1 MVDLLQVECVE
12 AIMRTGS
19 FRRAAN
25 EVYLSQ
31 PSVSAHIAK
40 LERELG
46 LTLFQRG
53 SDGTKLTSQGE
64 RILPHLR
71 AFTAAATAIRQA
83 SDHITV
89 HRTPTLTVYSYRT
102 GLMEIMP
109 PALRVL
115 NESFDP
121 MQARVIEASH
131 ADMVAGLVQGK
142 CDLAIDAGINATT
155 GDDPGID
162 AALLVDIGPTVLI
175 GRHGHPLLDDDGW
188 IDPAEIVNVPI
199 VMPVSLEPFMLPLL
213 PESAGRRLTLAH
225 DPLSTMAIFDAGA
238 ELAIVGISLRIV
250 ADPNLRRR
258 PIRGAPPRAVHGD
271 DRAGSGPVTAGCRA
285 PQLPH
290 RLGRVP
296 AAEPVDRPRARLV
309 ASSLRTCR
317 RRSTVREARAPALG
331 PVAAAVDVARW
342 AMLAR

>member
-258 PIRGAPPRAVHGD
+258 PIRGAPHVRCMAMTAQGAVL
-271 DRAGSGPVTAGCRA
+271 SP
-285 PQLPH
+285 
-290 RLGRVP
+290 P
-296 AAEPVDRPRARLV
+296 AAALHSYLIAWGEFQQQSLLIDPEHGSWRARYEPAVVDRQFGKPEHPHSGR
-309 ASSLRTCR
+309 
-317 RRSTVREARAPALG
+317 
-331 PVAAAVDVARW
+331 
-342 AMLAR
+342 